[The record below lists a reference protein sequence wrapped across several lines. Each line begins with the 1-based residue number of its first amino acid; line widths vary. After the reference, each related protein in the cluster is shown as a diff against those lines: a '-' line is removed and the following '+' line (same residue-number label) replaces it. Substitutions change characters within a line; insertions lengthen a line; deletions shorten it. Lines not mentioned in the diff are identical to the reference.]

1 MQDGDATSRRFR
13 LITRADFD
21 GIVSA
26 VLLRERDMIDDI
38 LFAQPNDMQAG
49 RVPVTGDDITSNL
62 PFVPGV
68 HLAFDHHVSEVTRV
82 GPRDDLII
90 DGAAPSAARVIYD
103 YYGGKTGFPEIS
115 TEMMAAVDKADM
127 ADYDEMDILAP
138 DRWTMLNFVVDPR
151 TGLHRFANFAVS
163 NEQLMRDLT
172 VYCRRH
178 SIEEIMH
185 IPDVEERVHLYLAH
199 KERAE
204 HQVRRHA
211 TELGHLARVDLRGES
226 VLYACNRF
234 MIYALFPGAS
244 ISMVLS
250 AAPRSGMTE
259 IAVGRSIINRTS
271 RTDVGHLML
280 EHGGGGHAT
289 AGTCQVPESE
299 VEAVVAALTERI
311 LADG

>member
-1 MQDGDATSRRFR
+1 MQDGDASKRRFR

-49 RVPVTGDDITSNL
+49 RVPVTDEDITSNL
-62 PFVPGV
+62 PYVPGV

-82 GPRDDLII
+82 GPRDNLIL
-90 DGAAPSAARVIYD
+90 DGNAPSAARVIYE
-103 YYGGKTGFPEIS
+103 YYGGTHGFPDIS
-115 TEMMAAVDKADM
+115 TEMMDAVDKADM

-138 DRWTMLNFVVDPR
+138 DRWTMLNFVADPR
-151 TGLHRFANFAVS
+151 TGLHRFADFAIS

-178 SIEEIMH
+178 SIEEIMR

-204 HQVRRHA
+204 HQARRHA
-211 TELGHLARVDLRGES
+211 TRQGHLVCVDLRAEP

-234 MIYALFPGAS
+234 MIYALFPEAS

-250 AAPRSGMTE
+250 RSVRPGLTE
-259 IAVGRSIINRTS
+259 IAVGRSIINRSST
-271 RTDVGHLML
+271 TDIGHLML
-280 EHGGGGHAT
+280 EYGGGGHAT
-289 AGTCQVPESE
+289 AGTCQV
-299 VEAVVAALTERI
+299 ADADADQVVAALSERI
-311 LADG
+311 LANG